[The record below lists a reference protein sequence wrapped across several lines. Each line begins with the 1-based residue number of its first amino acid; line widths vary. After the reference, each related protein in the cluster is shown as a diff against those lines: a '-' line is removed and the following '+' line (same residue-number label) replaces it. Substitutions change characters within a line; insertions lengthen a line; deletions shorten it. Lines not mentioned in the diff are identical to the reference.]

1 MPGSGKSSWGKQLAK
16 HKQYQF
22 IDLDEL
28 IEQSEEKT
36 IVALF
41 KTQGETVFRELE
53 QHYLLS
59 TLHLTNTIVSC
70 GGGTAYYFDNME
82 LMNKHGKTI
91 YLNASK
97 GLLTNRI
104 LNSKKPRPMFQGL
117 SKEEISQKLALLLA
131 ERKAKFELA
140 TYTFHVPTESLQSF
154 INKASW
160 LV

>member
-16 HKQYQF
+16 HKLYQF

-28 IEQSEEKT
+28 IEQSEKQT

-41 KTQGETVFRELE
+41 KTKGETVFRELE

-117 SKEEISQKLALLLA
+117 LKEEISEKLALLLA